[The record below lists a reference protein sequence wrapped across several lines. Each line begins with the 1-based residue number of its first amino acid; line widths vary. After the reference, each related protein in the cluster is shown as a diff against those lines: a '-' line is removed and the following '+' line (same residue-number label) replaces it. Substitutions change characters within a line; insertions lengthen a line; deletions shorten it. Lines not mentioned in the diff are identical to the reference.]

1 MAAGGRV
8 GFTRGSAGALRELL
22 VIQERIP
29 SLRLQLALALR
40 CKAPPPLTA
49 MLLAAGSFRI
59 LPAHG
64 RL

>member
-40 CKAPPPLTA
+40 CKAPPPLI
-49 MLLAAGSFRI
+49 S
-59 LPAHG
+59 
-64 RL
+64 